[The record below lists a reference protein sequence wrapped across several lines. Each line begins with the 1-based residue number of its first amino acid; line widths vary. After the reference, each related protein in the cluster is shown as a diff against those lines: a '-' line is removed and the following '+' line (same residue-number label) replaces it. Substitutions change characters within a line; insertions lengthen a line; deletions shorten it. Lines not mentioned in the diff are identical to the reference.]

1 MDRLAPGSG
10 QGSASS
16 SAVLLTLGNLLEAE
30 RALLLLKFMVNDVGD
45 WELQRPGSLAGF
57 RSAAASLI
65 EFVALPSLERSFQV
79 SCAPLS
85 PFERRLAASPTGLT
99 AAEGWFRVCAAGG
112 ANSRQLA
119 AATAAAAAAA
129 AAAAGAGSSSALAL
143 VPAGS
148 EPGTPVAAGGSSS
161 GSGAAAA
168 GAAGCSEYCARLA
181 ESMYIV
187 CDLALALL
195 VATAPA
201 VDPAEVAAGQ
211 GLGSMWPSVRALAA
225 VLDQALAV
233 GESMVGSPA
242 APLASAPSVRRARI
256 AATCSRISAA
266 AGRLLGVLNPGG
278 HWGAAGGRRTAATA
292 MGAEA
297 GAARRFERMAS
308 LQRAASSVPSI

>member
-1 MDRLAPGSG
+1 MAPEEDSHNRPTWNTIRHGRVLHSDG
-10 QGSASS
+10 WVHRWLCMASAISCMSSEMVRTSS
-16 SAVLLTLGNLLEAE
+16 SCTDFIN
-30 RALLLLKFMVNDVGD
+30 
-45 WELQRPGSLAGF
+45 QRHTHHTTTTPC
-57 RSAAASLI
+57 
-65 EFVALPSLERSFQV
+65 RSFQV

-225 VLDQALAV
+225 VLV
-233 GESMVGSPA
+233 SF
-242 APLASAPSVRRARI
+242 
-256 AATCSRISAA
+256 
-266 AGRLLGVLNPGG
+266 LG
-278 HWGAAGGRRTAATA
+278 
-292 MGAEA
+292 
-297 GAARRFERMAS
+297 
-308 LQRAASSVPSI
+308 

>member
-1 MDRLAPGSG
+1 MVQTSKQLHRLHQP
-10 QGSASS
+10 
-16 SAVLLTLGNLLEAE
+16 T
-30 RALLLLKFMVNDVGD
+30 
-45 WELQRPGSLAGF
+45 P
-57 RSAAASLI
+57 RSPLHTTT
-65 EFVALPSLERSFQV
+65 PPCRSFQV

-129 AAAAGAGSSSALAL
+129 AGAVGSSALAL

-161 GSGAAAA
+161 GSGAAA

-225 VLDQALAV
+225 VLVSSGLRGAIKEKGLFVARLYDNCEAAL
-233 GESMVGSPA
+233 
-242 APLASAPSVRRARI
+242 L
-256 AATCSRISAA
+256 
-266 AGRLLGVLNPGG
+266 
-278 HWGAAGGRRTAATA
+278 
-292 MGAEA
+292 
-297 GAARRFERMAS
+297 AARVLLRSAVMNCNH
-308 LQRAASSVPSI
+308 LAANSTQPEYLAFYVHPVAVMSEL